1 MLWSQGWLRA
11 AGTYPGFCSMK
22 RLEVFLLPLERTLGH
37 RRSLPHNFAR
47 LHQKLADTHL
57 YTWAERGTVQEHKT
71 MSPARAR
78 TRTTRSGVER
88 TNHGDT
94 APPTLK
100 IESILN
106 LLLTMVVT
114 QVSVER
120 HRLWQRVALPVLTIS
135 CTSVST

>member
-71 MSPARAR
+71 MSPARAQNQ
-78 TRTTRSGVER
+78 TARSGDER
-88 TNHGDT
+88 INHEAKST
-94 APPTLK
+94 IYLLNYCLCVAWKPRCLRRN
-100 IESILN
+100 ESS
-106 LLLTMVVT
+106 
-114 QVSVER
+114 Q
-120 HRLWQRVALPVLTIS
+120 VLTQGRS
-135 CTSVST
+135 SRHSHE